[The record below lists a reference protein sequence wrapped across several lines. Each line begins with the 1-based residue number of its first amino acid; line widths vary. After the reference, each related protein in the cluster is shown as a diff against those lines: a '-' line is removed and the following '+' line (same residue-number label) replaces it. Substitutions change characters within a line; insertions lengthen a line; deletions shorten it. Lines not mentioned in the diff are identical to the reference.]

1 VRRGRTIGHL
11 TDAFSLPLFAHG
23 VLRKLRERA
32 AVPTVQQSVIR
43 FEPTPRFAELD
54 LGDAPDIRW
63 LAAEQSNSSLIVA
76 DTVVLKLVRRLMSGV
91 HPEAEM
97 SRYLTQLGYAN
108 TAPLYGEV
116 VRVDPAGVPHTLAI
130 LQGYVDNQGDA
141 WEWAL
146 DYLRRTVDELALAV
160 DGGAESAPDLAHEEE
175 AVHGYCAIV
184 GTIGRRLGEL
194 HAALAAPT
202 DDPAFAPEPA
212 RPEHVRGWIDD
223 AQTMLADALDL
234 LREHIKGG
242 AHTLD
247 EDTLELAHSLLTRR
261 AALLEAM
268 EERVPENAS
277 ATRIRIHG
285 DFHLGQVLLAH
296 GDAYLIDFEGE
307 PARTL
312 DYRRAKTC
320 TLRDVAGLLR
330 SLSYAGAAAQSSTE
344 NAPQQTADR
353 KRTLFE
359 RFRVHAVEAFLSQY
373 RAAVANVP
381 QPLVGATHEEALL
394 DLFLI
399 EKAAY
404 EIRYEAANRPTWL
417 ALPVR
422 GLAAIASR
430 VLGAT
435 GAPPLDA
442 DADAGGGDH
451 G

>member
-1 VRRGRTIGHL
+1 M
-11 TDAFSLPLFAHG
+11 P
-23 VLRKLRERA
+23 
-32 AVPTVQQSVIR
+32 
-43 FEPTPRFAELD
+43 
-54 LGDAPDIRW
+54 
-63 LAAEQSNSSLIVA
+63 
-76 DTVVLKLVRRLMSGV
+76 GV

-130 LQGYVDNQGDA
+130 LQGFIDNQGDA

-146 DYLRRTVDELALAV
+146 DYLRRTVDELALAA
-160 DGGAESAPDLAHEEE
+160 DGGGGDSAPDLANEED
-175 AVHGYCAIV
+175 ALQGYCSVV
-184 GTIGRRLGEL
+184 GAIGRRLGEL
-194 HAALAAPT
+194 HAALASPT
-202 DDPAFAPEPA
+202 DNPAFAPEPA
-212 RPEHVRGWIDD
+212 RPDDVHTWI
-223 AQTMLADALDL
+223 ANAKTMLTEALDL

-242 AHTLD
+242 AQTLD
-247 EDTLELAHSLLTRR
+247 EDTLDLARSLLTRR
-261 AALLEAM
+261 DALLDAM
-268 EERVPENAS
+268 TQRVPDNAS
-277 ATRIRIHG
+277 ALRVRIHG
-285 DFHLGQVLLAH
+285 DFHLGQVLLAQ

-307 PARTL
+307 PARPL
-312 DYRRAKTC
+312 DFRRAKTC

-330 SLSYAGAAAQSSTE
+330 SLSYAGAAAQSTTE

-353 KRTLFE
+353 KRTLYA
-359 RFRVHAVEAFLSQY
+359 RFRGYAIEAFMTQY
-373 RAAVANVP
+373 RAAAANAP

-430 VLGAT
+430 VLGE
-435 GAPPLDA
+435 PLHPHP
-442 DADAGGGDH
+442 GDSH